1 MQPPS
6 LRENPMGSR
15 KILPL
20 LLSMSVPPMISM
32 MIQGLYNIVDSI
44 FVAHLSQEALTA
56 VSLVYPLQNLTLSV
70 AVGLGVGLNACI
82 ARSLGAGRPEEA
94 GRAAVHGLL
103 CTGYIP
109 FCLCWWGCSSRSPSC
124 GSSPRTKPYWPWGWS
139 MPSL

>member
-1 MQPPS
+1 MKGVFPLQTPS

-82 ARSLGAGRPEEA
+82 ARSLDLAPSSWRVTFISGALFALVRQWVLSGCKETPEQMAQLTVE
-94 GRAAVHGLL
+94 LL
-103 CTGYIP
+103 QTVA
-109 FCLCWWGCSSRSPSC
+109 
-124 GSSPRTKPYWPWGWS
+124 
-139 MPSL
+139 